1 MGIIR
6 SRKELLVCSSN
17 MKAFIAVLVAFAAV
31 AVNATE
37 DDPYHYTLIKK
48 EGPGWDLKALPAP
61 AHPHPYYWGWYGR
74 KKRSA
79 EADPQLLYHHGLPHV
94 LPAAHV
100 LPVAHPVARTA
111 AVTAVEHTPAE
122 VTHTVTPVVA
132 HYAHPY
138 GYGLWGRKKREA
150 EPDTVN
156 GVPLAYG
163 HGLLPHVAPLAVP
176 VARTAAVTG
185 VEHHAGAV
193 THTVTPVVAPVYA
206 HYGHPY
212 GYGLWG
218 RKKREA
224 EADAEASPYYYGY
237 YGAGYPYYGYGYA
250 HHGYYGIHPSHY
262 GICHN
267 NLGAR
272 VPC

>member
-1 MGIIR
+1 MGLIFA
-6 SRKELLVCSSN
+6 N
-17 MKAFIAVLVAFAAV
+17 MKAFIVLSALAAV

-61 AHPHPYYWGWYGR
+61 AHPHPYY
-74 KKRSA
+74 
-79 EADPQLLYHHGLPHV
+79 
-94 LPAAHV
+94 
-100 LPVAHPVARTA
+100 
-111 AVTAVEHTPAE
+111 
-122 VTHTVTPVVA
+122 
-132 HYAHPY
+132 YAHPY
-138 GYGLWGRKKREA
+138 GYWGRKKRDA

-163 HGLLPHVAPLAVP
+163 HGLVPAVAPVAVP
-176 VARTAAVTG
+176 HFRTAAVTG
-185 VEHHAGAV
+185 VEHQPGEV
-193 THTVTPVVAPVYA
+193 THTVTPVVAHVAPYA
-206 HYGHPY
+206 YPY
-212 GYGLWG
+212 WG

-224 EADAEASPYYYGY
+224 EADADASAWYYGY
-237 YGAGYPYYGYGYA
+237 YGHGYT
-250 HHGYYGIHPSHY
+250 GYYGIHPSHY

>member
-1 MGIIR
+1 MGFA
-6 SRKELLVCSSN
+6 N
-17 MKAFIAVLVAFAAV
+17 MKAFIVLVVALAAV

-74 KKRSA
+74 KKREA

-94 LPAAHV
+94 A
-100 LPVAHPVARTA
+100 PVAVPVARTA
-111 AVTAVEHTPAE
+111 AVTNVEHQAGE

-132 HYAHPY
+132 H
-138 GYGLWGRKKREA
+138 
-150 EPDTVN
+150 
-156 GVPLAYG
+156 
-163 HGLLPHVAPLAVP
+163 VAP
-176 VARTAAVTG
+176 
-185 VEHHAGAV
+185 
-193 THTVTPVVAPVYA
+193 YA
-206 HYGHPY
+206 YGHPY
-212 GYGLWG
+212 GYWG

-224 EADAEASPYYYGY
+224 EADADASDWYYGY
-237 YGAGYPYYGYGYA
+237 YGHGYPYYGYGYT
-250 HHGYYGIHPSHY
+250 GYYGIHPSHY

>member
-1 MGIIR
+1 MA
-6 SRKELLVCSSN
+6 L
-17 MKAFIAVLVAFAAV
+17 AAV

-74 KKRSA
+74 KKREA

-94 LPAAHV
+94 A
-100 LPVAHPVARTA
+100 PVAVPVARTA
-111 AVTAVEHTPAE
+111 AVTNVEHQAGE

-132 HYAHPY
+132 HVAPYAYAHPY
-138 GYGLWGRKKREA
+138 GYWGRKKREA
-150 EPDTVN
+150 DPDTVN

-163 HGLLPHVAPLAVP
+163 HGLIAPAVAPVAVP
-176 VARTAAVTG
+176 HFRTAAVTG
-185 VEHHAGAV
+185 VEHQPGEV
-193 THTVTPVVAPVYA
+193 THTVTPVVAHVAPYA
-206 HYGHPY
+206 YPY
-212 GYGLWG
+212 WG

-224 EADAEASPYYYGY
+224 EADADASAWYYGY
-237 YGAGYPYYGYGYA
+237 YGHGYPYYGYGYT
-250 HHGYYGIHPSHY
+250 GYYGIHPSHY

>member
-1 MGIIR
+1 MGGA
-6 SRKELLVCSSN
+6 SRLLIFAN
-17 MKAFIAVLVAFAAV
+17 MKAFIVLLALAAV

-74 KKRSA
+74 KKREA

-94 LPAAHV
+94 A
-100 LPVAHPVARTA
+100 VAHHVAPLAVPVARTA
-111 AVTAVEHTPAE
+111 AVTAVDHTPAE

-138 GYGLWGRKKREA
+138 GYGYWGRKKREA
-150 EPDTVN
+150 DPDTVN
-156 GVPLAYG
+156 GVPYAY
-163 HGLLPHVAPLAVP
+163 A
-176 VARTAAVTG
+176 
-185 VEHHAGAV
+185 
-193 THTVTPVVAPVYA
+193 
-206 HYGHPY
+206 HPY
-212 GYGLWG
+212 GYWG

-224 EADAEASPYYYGY
+224 EADASAYYYGY
-237 YGAGYPYYGYGYA
+237 YGHGYPYYGYGY
-250 HHGYYGIHPSHY
+250 HGYYGVHPSHY

>member
-1 MGIIR
+1 MA
-6 SRKELLVCSSN
+6 L
-17 MKAFIAVLVAFAAV
+17 AAV

-61 AHPHPYYWGWYGR
+61 AHIIGR
-74 KKRSA
+74 KKREA

-94 LPAAHV
+94 A
-100 LPVAHPVARTA
+100 VAHHVAPLAVPVARTA
-111 AVTAVEHTPAE
+111 AVTTVEHTPAE

-138 GYGLWGRKKREA
+138 GYGYWGRKKREA
-150 EPDTVN
+150 DPDTVN

-163 HGLLPHVAPLAVP
+163 HGLVVPHVAPLAVP
-176 VARTAAVTG
+176 VHRTAAVTG
-185 VEHHAGAV
+185 VEHQAGEV
-193 THTVTPVVAPVYA
+193 THTVTPVVAHVAPYA
-206 HYGHPY
+206 YAHPY
-212 GYGLWG
+212 GYWG

-224 EADAEASPYYYGY
+224 EADASAYYYGY
-237 YGAGYPYYGYGYA
+237 YGHGYPYYGYGY
-250 HHGYYGIHPSHY
+250 HGYYGVHPSHY

>member
-1 MGIIR
+1 M
-6 SRKELLVCSSN
+6 V
-17 MKAFIAVLVAFAAV
+17 FAAV

-150 EPDTVN
+150 E
-156 GVPLAYG
+156 
-163 HGLLPHVAPLAVP
+163 
-176 VARTAAVTG
+176 
-185 VEHHAGAV
+185 
-193 THTVTPVVAPVYA
+193 
-206 HYGHPY
+206 
-212 GYGLWG
+212 
-218 RKKREA
+218 
-224 EADAEASPYYYGY
+224 ADADASPYYYGY

>member
-1 MGIIR
+1 MGYQSIQKGA
-6 SRKELLVCSSN
+6 SRLLIFAN
-17 MKAFIAVLVAFAAV
+17 MKAFIVLVVALAAV

-74 KKRSA
+74 KKRED
-79 EADPQLLYHHGLPHV
+79 EAVPQ
-94 LPAAHV
+94 
-100 LPVAHPVARTA
+100 ARTA
-111 AVTAVEHTPAE
+111 AVTNVEHQAGE

-132 HYAHPY
+132 HVAPYAYAHPY
-138 GYGLWGRKKREA
+138 GYWGRKKREA

-163 HGLLPHVAPLAVP
+163 HGLVPAVAPVAVP
-176 VARTAAVTG
+176 HFRTAAVTG
-185 VEHHAGAV
+185 VERQLGEV
-193 THTVTPVVAPVYA
+193 THTVTPVVAHVAPYA
-206 HYGHPY
+206 YGHPY
-212 GYGLWG
+212 GYWG

-224 EADAEASPYYYGY
+224 EADADASAWYYGY
-237 YGAGYPYYGYGYA
+237 YGHGYPYYGYGYT
-250 HHGYYGIHPSHY
+250 GYYGIHPSHY